1 MSKGMRYKT
10 TVTYVT
16 GGREYR
22 PGDILPADISPSDLA
37 FLKSK
42 KFAVPAESEDD
53 EDGYEGLE
61 PGERGGFSGF
71 DEQEPDAIKSP
82 AEIRKIRSKKAA
94 FNYASSIGLDFEE
107 GYEGKRLEELQEEII
122 NFQEEQMA
130 GEED

>member
-1 MSKGMRYKT
+1 MSKDMRYKT

-61 PGERGGFSGF
+61 QGERGGFSGF

-82 AEIRKIRSKKAA
+82 AEIRKIPSKKAA
-94 FNYASSIGLDFEE
+94 FNYAASIGLDFEE

-130 GEED
+130 GEEG